1 LQGLDPI
8 AGQAEG
14 ITLVDVTAP
23 TRSLRRLADRQLGK
37 LSQSEAVRACTQSA
51 QDSLM
56 WARAPLVLS
65 VRYLLAISPERLGRA
80 VLAGTL
86 RRFPGLWGWSEKSY
100 RRRFE
105 CSAYRHAHPHDDAEA
120 FLNRAIRLRA
130 TAYATSMTY
139 MARTQAGRH
148 SSLIVPAALPT
159 GPCVIAYLHY
169 AIDPALQLSLLAANR
184 DREFRWVVYPQ
195 SPPGRPPRGELR
207 RDFRHNLWLSG
218 SSIPDAIEETFLH
231 VTDPSWLLAAVRHVR
246 GGGSMLIALDA
257 PVDARRSASAFLTV
271 GQAQVPVSPAIDV
284 LARKGATLLFVSPE
298 LGPGGAWTLR
308 YEQVEEAAALAAA
321 ASRWIDANRSY
332 WTSWTSLML
341 RRGATKL
348 RTAGLPGGEPVE

>member
-1 LQGLDPI
+1 MN
-8 AGQAEG
+8 
-14 ITLVDVTAP
+14 VTAP
-23 TRSLRRLADRQLGK
+23 TRELRRLADRQLGK
-37 LSQSEAVRACTQSA
+37 LSQSRAAKACMQSA

-65 VRYLLAISPERLGRA
+65 VRYLLSVSPERLGRA
-80 VLAGTL
+80 VLTGAL

-105 CSAYRHAHPHDDAEA
+105 CSAYRHAHPHDDAAA
-120 FLNRAIRLRA
+120 FLKRAIHLRA
-130 TAYATSMTY
+130 MAYATSMTY
-139 MARTQAGRH
+139 MARTQAGRD
-148 SSLIVPAALPT
+148 SALIAPAALPA

-195 SPPGRPPRGELR
+195 APPGRPPRGELR

-218 SSIPDAIEETFLH
+218 SSIPDSVTETFLY
-231 VTDPSWLLAAVRHVR
+231 VTDPSWLLTAVRHVR
-246 GGGSMLIALDA
+246 DGGSMLIALDA
-257 PVDARRSASAFLTV
+257 PVDARRPASAFFAV
-271 GQAQVPVSPAIDV
+271 GQARVPVSPAIDV
-284 LARKGATLLFVSPE
+284 LARKGVTLLFASPE
-298 LGPGGAWTLR
+298 LSGGGTWTLR
-308 YEQVEEAAALAAA
+308 YEQVEETAALGDA

-341 RRGATKL
+341 RREATKL
-348 RTAGLPGGEPVE
+348 RAGAT

>member
-1 LQGLDPI
+1 MR
-8 AGQAEG
+8 
-14 ITLVDVTAP
+14 
-23 TRSLRRLADRQLGK
+23 TR
-37 LSQSEAVRACTQSA
+37 T
-51 QDSLM
+51 
-56 WARAPLVLS
+56 PLVLS
-65 VRYLLAISPERLGRA
+65 VRYLLAIFPERAARA
-80 VLAGTL
+80 VLASTL

-105 CSAYRHAHPHDDAEA
+105 SSAYLRAHPREDADA
-120 FLNRAIRLRA
+120 FLARAIDLRA

-139 MARTQAGRH
+139 MARTQAGRD
-148 SSLIVPAALPT
+148 SALIAPVALPT

-169 AIDPALQLSLLAANR
+169 AIDPAMQLSLLAANS

-218 SSIPDAIEETFLH
+218 SSIPDAIAKTFLY

-257 PVDARRSASAFLTV
+257 PVDARRPASAFLSV
-271 GQAQVPVSPAIDV
+271 GQARVPVSPAIDLLV
-284 LARKGATLLFVSPE
+284 GKGVTLLFVWPE
-298 LGPGGAWTLR
+298 LGRDGVWTSR
-308 YEQVEEAAALAAA
+308 YEKVDDTAALAAA
-321 ASRWIDANRSY
+321 AGRWIDVNRSH

-341 RRGATKL
+341 RREATRL
-348 RTAGLPGGEPVE
+348 RTATMPGSEAIG